1 MQSKIIIVVAII
13 TLAAMAALI
22 LYNLDV
28 SARNIKEQKDKAL
41 RVAEEAIEKAFIK
54 IAENP
59 DWEQGF
65 AKDSSRGVEFEVK
78 VQAVAG
84 QPDLKE
90 IISIA
95 RIGDV
100 ERKIISR
107 FKIVEEDSTKRPEKV
122 PGGYIIQ

>member
-1 MQSKIIIVVAII
+1 MQFKIIVVFVII
-13 TLAAMAALI
+13 TLVAVAVLI
-22 LYNLDV
+22 LHNLDV
-28 SARNIKEQKDKAL
+28 GARNIKEQKDKAL

-65 AKDSSRGVEFEVK
+65 SKDSSRGVEFEVK
-78 VQAVAG
+78 VQAFG
-84 QPDLKE
+84 DEPGLKE

-95 RIGDV
+95 RIGDI

-107 FKIVEEDSTKRPEKV
+107 YKIVVEDSVKRPQKV